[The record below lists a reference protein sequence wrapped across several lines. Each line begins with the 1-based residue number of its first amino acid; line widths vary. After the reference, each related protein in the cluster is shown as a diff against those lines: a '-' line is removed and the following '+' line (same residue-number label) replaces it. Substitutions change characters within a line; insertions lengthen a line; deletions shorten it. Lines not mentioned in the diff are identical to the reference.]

1 MESLKPK
8 YESHTLEWEC
18 IFCKIVSNKDMQS
31 RVIWENDSYMAFLSI
46 FPNTEW
52 FTVIIPKIHY
62 PSDVLALP
70 DDILQEFIIVAKR
83 IAGVLENSFQDVGR
97 VGLIMEW
104 TWIDHAHIKLV
115 PMHGTE
121 NLKTG
126 KWKQFLSNE
135 SWFFEKYDE
144 HISSHDGPRADDT
157 LLDALAEKIRDS
169 NK

>member
-1 MESLKPK
+1 MESITPK
-8 YESHTLEWEC
+8 YESYTPEWEC
-18 IFCKIVSNKDMQS
+18 IFCKIVSDTTFQS
-31 RVIWENDSYMAFLSI
+31 RVIWENDDYMAFLSI

-52 FTVIIPKIHY
+52 FTVVIPKKHY

-70 DDILQEFIIVAKR
+70 DYILQEYILIAKK
-83 IAGVLENSFQDVGR
+83 IAVILENFFQDVGR

-104 TWIDHAHIKLV
+104 TWINHAHIKLV

-126 KWKQFLSNE
+126 EWRQFLSNE
-135 SWFFEKYDE
+135 SRFFEQYDG
-144 HISSHDGPRADDT
+144 HISSHDGPRADDII
-157 LLDALAEKIRDS
+157 LDALAVKIRDS